1 MDVTVVDI
9 TMCSEQHAELGEVL
23 STQSY
28 VVMNSVGIKVGTSE
42 GVSVGALG
50 TNVGVSDGPVGS
62 MVGTTV
68 GTRLG
73 CIVGVITNTEQLPN
87 FPAYVFVIGTYTK

>member
-1 MDVTVVDI
+1 MVLLI
-9 TMCSEQHAELGEVL
+9 AICPEQHAELGESL
-23 STQSY
+23 EIQPY
-28 VVMNSVGIKVGTSE
+28 VRNIGT
-42 GVSVGALG
+42 GA
-50 TNVGVSDGPVGS
+50 NVGDAIGTGASDGPVGS